1 MSNFLKKFAVE
12 QDHCYENLADGV
24 LLGMR
29 PSNKPVQQFGYWYR
43 NWDDSAL
50 MLTRLHASR
59 IDCLEID
66 EAYEQAV
73 ENFENTPWSDVYF
86 VFMLA

>member
-1 MSNFLKKFAVE
+1 LCFNVTS
-12 QDHCYENLADGV
+12 
-24 LLGMR
+24 
-29 PSNKPVQQFGYWYR
+29 
-43 NWDDSAL
+43 
-50 MLTRLHASR
+50 RLHASR

-86 VFMLA
+86 VFMRGLDEFVRRLEDEYLEFTLSQPLL